1 MDIVGVCLILVAG
14 TIRFNTSITAR
25 NVRLYDDLYGRS
37 VWLIDEPCFQR
48 QWRPYP
54 RRSQDAFH
62 SLGTH
67 EVAIAHR
74 HKRESAAYLCDRTE
88 LNLLYPQLSSIGD
101 SDLSIL
107 KNEEVIAINQ
117 DPVVGTSVTPFRWGI
132 NVRSMTTRWITIFG

>member
-1 MDIVGVCLILVAG
+1 MLIFVDRNSFIAWASDFYGHNDMDIVSACLVLVAG

-25 NVRLYDDLYGRS
+25 NVRLYDDLYGRF

-67 EVAIAHR
+67 EVAVAHR
-74 HKRESAAYLCDRTE
+74 DERESEAAY
-88 LNLLYPQLSSIGD
+88 S
-101 SDLSIL
+101 
-107 KNEEVIAINQ
+107 
-117 DPVVGTSVTPFRWGI
+117 
-132 NVRSMTTRWITIFG
+132 